1 MSDIKAAMKAE
12 SRKLAGARV
21 GMPPRHVDFRFPE
34 DTRYAFD
41 DNAMATAFL
50 AVLSGIF
57 PAGERFFAE
66 SVRRFRDRVT
76 DENLKACVSG
86 FMGQEAL
93 HGQQHERL
101 NDHFQAQGFD
111 MRVPD
116 RGVRLGL
123 WLLERLPHKQ
133 QLACTALMEHFT
145 ARLAQEWLVNEHFRS
160 RTEPEFQKLWQW
172 HALEELEHK
181 SVAFDVYLLLGDDLA
196 ERRRAMPLVAAALT
210 PGVIFAWAW
219 LVASDERRWNLREH
233 RRGLALLFGADGF
246 VTKSLLKLGAFRRAD
261 FHPTRHDTRHLVNEW
276 REKLFGEQGSLRDQ
290 WRNRE
295 ATSLG

>member
-1 MSDIKAAMKAE
+1 MKAE

-21 GMPPRHVDFRFPE
+21 GIPPRHVDFRFP
-34 DTRYAFD
+34 DQTRYAFD
-41 DNAMATAFL
+41 DNAAATAFL

-76 DENLKACVSG
+76 DDHLKACISG

-101 NDHFQAQGFD
+101 NDYFRAHGFD
-111 MRVPD
+111 TRVPD

-145 ARLAQEWLVNEHFRS
+145 ARLAQEWLVNEHFRK
-160 RTEPEFQKLWQW
+160 RTDPEFLKLWQW

-181 SVAFDVYLLLGDDLA
+181 SVAYDVYLLLGDDLA
-196 ERRRAMPLVAAALT
+196 ERRRALPLVLAALA
-210 PGVIFAWAW
+210 PGIVVAWAW

-233 RRGLALLFGADGF
+233 RRGLTLLFGPQGF
-246 VTKSLLKLGAFRRAD
+246 VRKSLLKVGAFRRAD
-261 FHPTRHDTRHLVNEW
+261 FHPARHDTQHLVREW
-276 REKLFGEQGSLRDQ
+276 RNTLFGEHGSLRAQ

-295 ATSLG
+295 ATSLA